1 MTLGNRI
8 YDFRKKAGLTRDD
21 VAQKCSVSS
30 QSVQKWESD
39 HAKPSVDNLIILS
52 QILNVSLDELLTG
65 CTERVRDEKRRAGVR
80 PDYPSLHPWELYS
93 EELMVEFRQSREEGI
108 DIDEYEEL
116 FKAVSH
122 LPGGEYKERIAD
134 VMFDIVSRT
143 PLKKDYEFDE
153 PSELDE
159 IKMCRGTVPEK
170 RSVDKSRLRD
180 KIAGAWYGR
189 ICGCFLGKPVEGVRN
204 PELGILLRETENYP
218 MHRYIKRSDL
228 SDELLGRVG
237 SWLGKNMYADISE
250 CAPADDDTNYTVL
263 YQELIEKYGRD
274 FTSKNVADIWLD
286 RQPKNAYCTAERAAF
301 CNFVKGFAPPASA
314 EYKNPYREWIGAQIR
329 GDYFGYINPG
339 DPETAAD
346 MAYRDACVSH
356 TKNGIYGEMFISAL
370 ISEAAVEND
379 IRKAILSSLNFVPQR
394 SRFIRSVMTVVNDFD
409 GGVSE
414 NECFSKIH
422 SRWDEHEGH
431 DWCHVLSNIEIV
443 TAALLYGGG
452 DYTKTVC
459 RAVQTGFD
467 TDCNAATAGSVIGM
481 MKGISAVGR
490 EWTDPIHGK
499 LDTQIFGVG
508 KVNIDDRIEL
518 TLKHIEK

>member
-1 MTLGNRI
+1 MLRLEPVGAEVGERPCE
-8 YDFRKKAGLTRDD
+8 AVGG
-21 VAQKCSVSS
+21 
-30 QSVQKWESD
+30 QSE
-39 HAKPSVDNLIILS
+39 ILS

-93 EELMVEFRQSREEGI
+93 EEPMVEFRQSREEGI
-108 DIDEYEEL
+108 DIGEYEEL

-159 IKMCRGTVPEK
+159 IKMCRGTVSEK
-170 RSVDKSRLRD
+170 RGVDKSCLRD

-189 ICGCFLGKPVEGVRN
+189 ICGCFLGKPIEGVRN
-204 PELGILLRETENYP
+204 PELGILLRETGNYP
-218 MHRYIKRSDL
+218 MHRYIKRSEL

-301 CNFVKGFAPPASA
+301 CNFVKGFDPPTSA

-329 GDYFGYINPG
+329 GDYFGYISPG
-339 DPETAAD
+339 DPKTAAD

-356 TKNGIYGEMFISAL
+356 TKNGIYCEIFS
-370 ISEAAVEND
+370 
-379 IRKAILSSLNFVPQR
+379 VP
-394 SRFIRSVMTVVNDFD
+394 VVDT
-409 GGVSE
+409 
-414 NECFSKIH
+414 
-422 SRWDEHEGH
+422 
-431 DWCHVLSNIEIV
+431 
-443 TAALLYGGG
+443 TAAG
-452 DYTKTVC
+452 DTFLGFFFAMLERFGAE
-459 RAVQTGFD
+459 RALKIAS
-467 TDCNAATAGSVIGM
+467 AA
-481 MKGISAVGR
+481 SAVAVSRPGASASIP
-490 EWTDPIHGK
+490 T
-499 LDTQIFGVG
+499 LDEVKKFLEERG
-508 KVNIDDRIEL
+508 ESL
-518 TLKHIEK
+518 L

>member
-1 MTLGNRI
+1 MLRLEPVGAEVGERPCE
-8 YDFRKKAGLTRDD
+8 AVGG
-21 VAQKCSVSS
+21 
-30 QSVQKWESD
+30 QSE
-39 HAKPSVDNLIILS
+39 ILS

-93 EELMVEFRQSREEGI
+93 EEPMVEFRQSREEGI
-108 DIDEYEEL
+108 DIGEYEEL

-159 IKMCRGTVPEK
+159 IKMCRGTVSEK
-170 RSVDKSRLRD
+170 RGVDKSCLRD

-189 ICGCFLGKPVEGVRN
+189 ICGCFLGKPIEGVRN
-204 PELGILLRETENYP
+204 PELGILLRETGNYP
-218 MHRYIKRSDL
+218 MHRYIKRSEL

-301 CNFVKGFAPPASA
+301 CNFVKGFDPPTSA

-339 DPETAAD
+339 DPKTAAD

-356 TKNGIYGEMFISAL
+356 TKNGIYCEIFS
-370 ISEAAVEND
+370 
-379 IRKAILSSLNFVPQR
+379 VP
-394 SRFIRSVMTVVNDFD
+394 VVDT
-409 GGVSE
+409 
-414 NECFSKIH
+414 
-422 SRWDEHEGH
+422 
-431 DWCHVLSNIEIV
+431 
-443 TAALLYGGG
+443 TAAG
-452 DYTKTVC
+452 DTFLGFFFAMLERFGAE
-459 RAVQTGFD
+459 RALKIAS
-467 TDCNAATAGSVIGM
+467 AA
-481 MKGISAVGR
+481 SAVAVSRPGASASIP
-490 EWTDPIHGK
+490 T
-499 LDTQIFGVG
+499 LDEVKKFLEERG
-508 KVNIDDRIEL
+508 ESL
-518 TLKHIEK
+518 L

>member
-1 MTLGNRI
+1 MLRLEPVGAEVGERPCE
-8 YDFRKKAGLTRDD
+8 AVGG
-21 VAQKCSVSS
+21 
-30 QSVQKWESD
+30 QSE
-39 HAKPSVDNLIILS
+39 ILS

-93 EELMVEFRQSREEGI
+93 EEPMVEFRQSREEGI
-108 DIDEYEEL
+108 DIGEYEEL

-159 IKMCRGTVPEK
+159 IKMCRGTVSEK
-170 RSVDKSRLRD
+170 RGVDKSCLRD

-189 ICGCFLGKPVEGVRN
+189 ICGCFLGKPIEGVRN
-204 PELGILLRETENYP
+204 PELGILLRETGNYP
-218 MHRYIKRSDL
+218 MHRYIKRSEL

-301 CNFVKGFAPPASA
+301 CNFVKGFDPPTSA

-339 DPETAAD
+339 DPVTAAD

-356 TKNGIYGEMFISAL
+356 TKNGIYCEIFS
-370 ISEAAVEND
+370 
-379 IRKAILSSLNFVPQR
+379 VP
-394 SRFIRSVMTVVNDFD
+394 VVDT
-409 GGVSE
+409 
-414 NECFSKIH
+414 
-422 SRWDEHEGH
+422 
-431 DWCHVLSNIEIV
+431 
-443 TAALLYGGG
+443 TAAG
-452 DYTKTVC
+452 DTFLGFFFAMLERFGAE
-459 RAVQTGFD
+459 RALKIAS
-467 TDCNAATAGSVIGM
+467 AA
-481 MKGISAVGR
+481 SAVAVSRPGASASIP
-490 EWTDPIHGK
+490 T
-499 LDTQIFGVG
+499 LDEVKKFLEERG
-508 KVNIDDRIEL
+508 ESL
-518 TLKHIEK
+518 L

>member
-21 VAQKCSVSS
+21 VAKKCSVSS

-153 PSELDE
+153 PSKLDE
-159 IKMCRGTVPEK
+159 INLCRGTVPEK
-170 RSVDKSRLRD
+170 RSVDKSCLRD

-204 PELGILLRETENYP
+204 PELGILLRETGNYP
-218 MHRYIKRSDL
+218 MHRYIKRSEL

-370 ISEAAVEND
+370 IAEAAVEND

-394 SRFIRSVMTVVNDFD
+394 SRFVRSVMTVVNDFD

-422 SRWDEHEGH
+422 FRWDEHEGH

-481 MKGISAVGR
+481 MKGMSAVGR

-518 TLKHIEK
+518 TLKHIGK

>member
-1 MTLGNRI
+1 
-8 YDFRKKAGLTRDD
+8 
-21 VAQKCSVSS
+21 
-30 QSVQKWESD
+30 
-39 HAKPSVDNLIILS
+39 
-52 QILNVSLDELLTG
+52 
-65 CTERVRDEKRRAGVR
+65 
-80 PDYPSLHPWELYS
+80 
-93 EELMVEFRQSREEGI
+93 
-108 DIDEYEEL
+108 
-116 FKAVSH
+116 
-122 LPGGEYKERIAD
+122 
-134 VMFDIVSRT
+134 
-143 PLKKDYEFDE
+143 
-153 PSELDE
+153 
-159 IKMCRGTVPEK
+159 MCRGTVSEK
-170 RSVDKSRLRD
+170 RGVDKSRLRD

-204 PELGILLRETENYP
+204 PELGILLRETGNYP

-301 CNFVKGFAPPASA
+301 CNFVKSFAPPASA

-370 ISEAAVEND
+370 IAEAAIEND

-394 SRFIRSVMTVVNDFD
+394 SRFVRSVMTVVNDFD

-414 NECFSKIH
+414 NECFAKIH

>member
-1 MTLGNRI
+1 MLRLEPVGAEVGERPCE
-8 YDFRKKAGLTRDD
+8 AVGG
-21 VAQKCSVSS
+21 
-30 QSVQKWESD
+30 QSE
-39 HAKPSVDNLIILS
+39 ILS

-93 EELMVEFRQSREEGI
+93 EEPMVEFRQSREEGI
-108 DIDEYEEL
+108 DIGEYEEL

-159 IKMCRGTVPEK
+159 IKMCRGTVSEK
-170 RSVDKSRLRD
+170 RGVDKSCLRD

-189 ICGCFLGKPVEGVRN
+189 ICGCFLGKPIEGVRN
-204 PELGILLRETENYP
+204 PELGILLRETGNCP
-218 MHRYIKRSDL
+218 MHRYIKRSEL

-301 CNFVKGFAPPASA
+301 CNFVKGFDPPTSA

-339 DPETAAD
+339 DPKTAAD

-356 TKNGIYGEMFISAL
+356 TKNGIYCEIFS
-370 ISEAAVEND
+370 
-379 IRKAILSSLNFVPQR
+379 VP
-394 SRFIRSVMTVVNDFD
+394 VVDT
-409 GGVSE
+409 
-414 NECFSKIH
+414 
-422 SRWDEHEGH
+422 
-431 DWCHVLSNIEIV
+431 
-443 TAALLYGGG
+443 TAAG
-452 DYTKTVC
+452 DTFLGFFFAMLERFGAE
-459 RAVQTGFD
+459 RALKIAS
-467 TDCNAATAGSVIGM
+467 AA
-481 MKGISAVGR
+481 SAVAVSRPGASASIP
-490 EWTDPIHGK
+490 T
-499 LDTQIFGVG
+499 LDEVKKFLEERG
-508 KVNIDDRIEL
+508 ESL
-518 TLKHIEK
+518 L

>member
-21 VAQKCSVSS
+21 VAKKCSVSS

-153 PSELDE
+153 PSKLDE
-159 IKMCRGTVPEK
+159 INLCRGTVPEK
-170 RSVDKSRLRD
+170 RSVDKSCLRD

-204 PELGILLRETENYP
+204 PELGILLRETGNYP
-218 MHRYIKRSDL
+218 MHRYIKRSEL

-370 ISEAAVEND
+370 IAEAAVEND

-394 SRFIRSVMTVVNDFD
+394 SRFVRSVMTVVNDFD

-481 MKGISAVGR
+481 MKGMSAVGR

>member
-8 YDFRKKAGLTRDD
+8 YDFRKRAGLTRDD

-52 QILNVSLDELLTG
+52 QILNASLDELLTG

-93 EELMVEFRQSREEGI
+93 EELMVEFRQSCEEGI

-134 VMFDIVSRT
+134 VLFDIVSRT
-143 PLKKDYEFDE
+143 PLKEDYGFDE
-153 PSELDE
+153 PSELDG
-159 IKMCRGTVPEK
+159 IRMCRGTVPE
-170 RSVDKSRLRD
+170 RRNVDKSRLRD

-204 PELGILLRETENYP
+204 PELGILLRETGNYP
-218 MHRYIKRSDL
+218 MHRYIRRSEL

-286 RQPKNAYCTAERAAF
+286 RQPKNAYCTAERVAF
-301 CNFVKGFAPPASA
+301 CNFVKGFTPHASA

-370 ISEAAVEND
+370 IAEAAVEND
-379 IRKAILSSLNFVPQR
+379 IRKAILSSLNFVPRR
-394 SRFIRSVMTVVNDFD
+394 SRFVRSVMTVVNDFD
-409 GGVSE
+409 GSVSE

-490 EWTDPIHGK
+490 EWIDPIHGK

>member
-1 MTLGNRI
+1 MLRLEPVGAEVGERPCE
-8 YDFRKKAGLTRDD
+8 AVGG
-21 VAQKCSVSS
+21 
-30 QSVQKWESD
+30 QSE
-39 HAKPSVDNLIILS
+39 ILS

-93 EELMVEFRQSREEGI
+93 EEPMVEFRQSREEGI
-108 DIDEYEEL
+108 DIGEYEAL

-159 IKMCRGTVPEK
+159 IKMCRGTVSEK
-170 RSVDKSRLRD
+170 RGVDKSCLRD

-189 ICGCFLGKPVEGVRN
+189 ICGCFLGKPIEGVRN
-204 PELGILLRETENYP
+204 PELGILLRETGNYP
-218 MHRYIKRSDL
+218 MHRYIKRSEL

-301 CNFVKGFAPPASA
+301 CNFVKGFDPPTSA

-339 DPETAAD
+339 DPKTAAD

-356 TKNGIYGEMFISAL
+356 TKNGIYCEIFS
-370 ISEAAVEND
+370 
-379 IRKAILSSLNFVPQR
+379 VP
-394 SRFIRSVMTVVNDFD
+394 VVDT
-409 GGVSE
+409 
-414 NECFSKIH
+414 
-422 SRWDEHEGH
+422 
-431 DWCHVLSNIEIV
+431 
-443 TAALLYGGG
+443 TAAG
-452 DYTKTVC
+452 DTFLGFFFAMLERFGAE
-459 RAVQTGFD
+459 RALKIAS
-467 TDCNAATAGSVIGM
+467 AA
-481 MKGISAVGR
+481 SAVAVSRPGASASIP
-490 EWTDPIHGK
+490 T
-499 LDTQIFGVG
+499 LDEVKKFLEERG
-508 KVNIDDRIEL
+508 ESL
-518 TLKHIEK
+518 L

>member
-1 MTLGNRI
+1 MLRLEPVGAEVGERPCE
-8 YDFRKKAGLTRDD
+8 AVGG
-21 VAQKCSVSS
+21 
-30 QSVQKWESD
+30 QSE
-39 HAKPSVDNLIILS
+39 ILS

-93 EELMVEFRQSREEGI
+93 EEPMVEFRQSREEGI
-108 DIDEYEEL
+108 DIGEYEEL

-159 IKMCRGTVPEK
+159 IKMCRGTVSEK
-170 RSVDKSRLRD
+170 RSVDKSCLRD

-189 ICGCFLGKPVEGVRN
+189 ICGCFLGKPIEGVRN
-204 PELGILLRETENYP
+204 PELGILLRETGNYP
-218 MHRYIKRSDL
+218 MHRYIKRSEL

-301 CNFVKGFAPPASA
+301 CNFVKGFDPPTSA

-339 DPETAAD
+339 DPKTAAD

-356 TKNGIYGEMFISAL
+356 TKNGIYCEIFS
-370 ISEAAVEND
+370 
-379 IRKAILSSLNFVPQR
+379 VP
-394 SRFIRSVMTVVNDFD
+394 VVDT
-409 GGVSE
+409 
-414 NECFSKIH
+414 
-422 SRWDEHEGH
+422 
-431 DWCHVLSNIEIV
+431 
-443 TAALLYGGG
+443 TAAG
-452 DYTKTVC
+452 DTFLGFFFAMLERFGAE
-459 RAVQTGFD
+459 RALKIAS
-467 TDCNAATAGSVIGM
+467 AA
-481 MKGISAVGR
+481 SAVAVSRPGASASIP
-490 EWTDPIHGK
+490 T
-499 LDTQIFGVG
+499 LDEVKKFLEERG
-508 KVNIDDRIEL
+508 ESL
-518 TLKHIEK
+518 L

>member
-1 MTLGNRI
+1 M
-8 YDFRKKAGLTRDD
+8 
-21 VAQKCSVSS
+21 
-30 QSVQKWESD
+30 QKWESD

-52 QILNVSLDELLTG
+52 QILNVSPDELLTG
-65 CTERVRDEKRRAGVR
+65 CIERVRDEKCRAGVR

-93 EELMVEFRQSREEGI
+93 EELMVEFRQSCEEDI
-108 DIDEYEEL
+108 DIGEYEEL

-143 PLKKDYEFDE
+143 PIKKDYEFDE

-170 RSVDKSRLRD
+170 RGVDKSCLRD

-189 ICGCFLGKPVEGVRN
+189 ICGCFLGKPIEGVRN
-204 PELGILLRETENYP
+204 PELGILLRETGNYP
-218 MHRYIKRSDL
+218 MHRYIKRSEL

-301 CNFVKGFAPPASA
+301 CNFVKGFDPPTSA

-356 TKNGIYGEMFISAL
+356 TKNGIYCEIFS
-370 ISEAAVEND
+370 
-379 IRKAILSSLNFVPQR
+379 VP
-394 SRFIRSVMTVVNDFD
+394 VVDT
-409 GGVSE
+409 
-414 NECFSKIH
+414 
-422 SRWDEHEGH
+422 
-431 DWCHVLSNIEIV
+431 
-443 TAALLYGGG
+443 TAAG
-452 DYTKTVC
+452 DTFLGFFFAMLERFGAE
-459 RAVQTGFD
+459 RALKIAS
-467 TDCNAATAGSVIGM
+467 AA
-481 MKGISAVGR
+481 SAVAVSRPGASASIP
-490 EWTDPIHGK
+490 T
-499 LDTQIFGVG
+499 LDEVKKFLEERG
-508 KVNIDDRIEL
+508 ESL
-518 TLKHIEK
+518 L

>member
-1 MTLGNRI
+1 M
-8 YDFRKKAGLTRDD
+8 
-21 VAQKCSVSS
+21 
-30 QSVQKWESD
+30 QKWESD

-93 EELMVEFRQSREEGI
+93 GELMVEFRQSREEGI
-108 DIDEYEEL
+108 DIGEYEEL

-134 VMFDIVSRT
+134 VMFDIASRT
-143 PLKKDYEFDE
+143 PIKKDYEFDE

-159 IKMCRGTVPEK
+159 IKLCRGTVHEK
-170 RSVDKSRLRD
+170 RGVDKSCLHD

-189 ICGCFLGKPVEGVRN
+189 ICGCFLGKPIEGVRN
-204 PELGILLRETENYP
+204 PELGILLRETGNYP

-301 CNFVKGFAPPASA
+301 CNFVKDFVPPASA

-329 GDYFGYINPG
+329 DDYFGYINPG
-339 DPETAAD
+339 DPETAAN

-356 TKNGIYGEMFISAL
+356 TKNGIYGEIF
-370 ISEAAVEND
+370 
-379 IRKAILSSLNFVPQR
+379 
-394 SRFIRSVMTVVNDFD
+394 SVSVVDT
-409 GGVSE
+409 
-414 NECFSKIH
+414 
-422 SRWDEHEGH
+422 
-431 DWCHVLSNIEIV
+431 
-443 TAALLYGGG
+443 TAAG
-452 DYTKTVC
+452 DTFRGFFFAMLERFGAE
-459 RAVQTGFD
+459 RALKIAS
-467 TDCNAATAGSVIGM
+467 AA
-481 MKGISAVGR
+481 SAVAVSRPGASASIP
-490 EWTDPIHGK
+490 T
-499 LDTQIFGVG
+499 LDEVKKFLEERG
-508 KVNIDDRIEL
+508 ESL
-518 TLKHIEK
+518 L

>member
-1 MTLGNRI
+1 MLRLEPVGAEVGERPCE
-8 YDFRKKAGLTRDD
+8 AVGG
-21 VAQKCSVSS
+21 
-30 QSVQKWESD
+30 QSE
-39 HAKPSVDNLIILS
+39 ILS

-93 EELMVEFRQSREEGI
+93 EEPMVEFRQSREEGI
-108 DIDEYEEL
+108 DIGEYEEL

-159 IKMCRGTVPEK
+159 IKMCRGTVSEK
-170 RSVDKSRLRD
+170 RGVDKSCLRD

-189 ICGCFLGKPVEGVRN
+189 ICGCFLGKPIEGVRN
-204 PELGILLRETENYP
+204 PELGILLRETGNYP
-218 MHRYIKRSDL
+218 MHRYIKRSEL

-301 CNFVKGFAPPASA
+301 CNFVKGFDPPTSA

-339 DPETAAD
+339 DPKTAVD

-356 TKNGIYGEMFISAL
+356 TKNGIYCEIFS
-370 ISEAAVEND
+370 
-379 IRKAILSSLNFVPQR
+379 VP
-394 SRFIRSVMTVVNDFD
+394 VVDT
-409 GGVSE
+409 
-414 NECFSKIH
+414 
-422 SRWDEHEGH
+422 
-431 DWCHVLSNIEIV
+431 
-443 TAALLYGGG
+443 TAAG
-452 DYTKTVC
+452 DTFLGFFFAMLERFGAE
-459 RAVQTGFD
+459 RALKIAS
-467 TDCNAATAGSVIGM
+467 AA
-481 MKGISAVGR
+481 SAVAVSRPGASASIP
-490 EWTDPIHGK
+490 T
-499 LDTQIFGVG
+499 LDEVKKFLEERG
-508 KVNIDDRIEL
+508 ESL
-518 TLKHIEK
+518 L

>member
-1 MTLGNRI
+1 MGERPCE
-8 YDFRKKAGLTRDD
+8 AVGG
-21 VAQKCSVSS
+21 
-30 QSVQKWESD
+30 QSE
-39 HAKPSVDNLIILS
+39 ILS

-93 EELMVEFRQSREEGI
+93 EEPMVEFRQSREEGI
-108 DIDEYEEL
+108 DIGEYEEL

-159 IKMCRGTVPEK
+159 IKMCRGTVSEK
-170 RSVDKSRLRD
+170 RGVDKSCLRD

-189 ICGCFLGKPVEGVRN
+189 ICGCFLGKPIEGVRN
-204 PELGILLRETENYP
+204 PELGILLRETGNYP
-218 MHRYIKRSDL
+218 MHRYIKRSEL

-301 CNFVKGFAPPASA
+301 CNFVKGFDPPTSA

-329 GDYFGYINPG
+329 GDYFGYINSG

-356 TKNGIYGEMFISAL
+356 TKNGIYCEIFS
-370 ISEAAVEND
+370 
-379 IRKAILSSLNFVPQR
+379 VP
-394 SRFIRSVMTVVNDFD
+394 VVDT
-409 GGVSE
+409 
-414 NECFSKIH
+414 
-422 SRWDEHEGH
+422 
-431 DWCHVLSNIEIV
+431 
-443 TAALLYGGG
+443 TAAG
-452 DYTKTVC
+452 DTFLGFFFAMLERFGAE
-459 RAVQTGFD
+459 RALKIAS
-467 TDCNAATAGSVIGM
+467 AA
-481 MKGISAVGR
+481 SAVAVSRPGASASIP
-490 EWTDPIHGK
+490 T
-499 LDTQIFGVG
+499 LDEVKKFLEERG
-508 KVNIDDRIEL
+508 ESL
-518 TLKHIEK
+518 L

>member
-1 MTLGNRI
+1 MLRLEPVGAEVGERPCE
-8 YDFRKKAGLTRDD
+8 AVGG
-21 VAQKCSVSS
+21 
-30 QSVQKWESD
+30 QSE
-39 HAKPSVDNLIILS
+39 ILS

-93 EELMVEFRQSREEGI
+93 EEPMVEFRQSREEGI
-108 DIDEYEEL
+108 DIGEYEEL

-159 IKMCRGTVPEK
+159 IKMCRGTVSEK
-170 RSVDKSRLRD
+170 RGVDKSCLRD

-189 ICGCFLGKPVEGVRN
+189 ICGCFLGKPIEGVRN
-204 PELGILLRETENYP
+204 PELGILLRETGNYP
-218 MHRYIKRSDL
+218 MHRYIKRSEL

-301 CNFVKGFAPPASA
+301 CNFVKGFDPPTSA

-356 TKNGIYGEMFISAL
+356 TKNGIYCEIFS
-370 ISEAAVEND
+370 
-379 IRKAILSSLNFVPQR
+379 VP
-394 SRFIRSVMTVVNDFD
+394 VVDT
-409 GGVSE
+409 
-414 NECFSKIH
+414 
-422 SRWDEHEGH
+422 
-431 DWCHVLSNIEIV
+431 
-443 TAALLYGGG
+443 TAAG
-452 DYTKTVC
+452 DTFLGFFFAMLERFGAE
-459 RAVQTGFD
+459 RALKIAS
-467 TDCNAATAGSVIGM
+467 AA
-481 MKGISAVGR
+481 SAVAVSRPGASASIP
-490 EWTDPIHGK
+490 T
-499 LDTQIFGVG
+499 LDEVKKFLEERG
-508 KVNIDDRIEL
+508 ESL
-518 TLKHIEK
+518 L

>member
-1 MTLGNRI
+1 
-8 YDFRKKAGLTRDD
+8 
-21 VAQKCSVSS
+21 
-30 QSVQKWESD
+30 
-39 HAKPSVDNLIILS
+39 
-52 QILNVSLDELLTG
+52 
-65 CTERVRDEKRRAGVR
+65 
-80 PDYPSLHPWELYS
+80 
-93 EELMVEFRQSREEGI
+93 MVEFRQSREEGV

-159 IKMCRGTVPEK
+159 IKLCRGTVPEK
-170 RSVDKSRLRD
+170 RSVDKSCLRD

-204 PELGILLRETENYP
+204 PELGILLRETGNYP
-218 MHRYIKRSDL
+218 MHRYIKRSEL

-274 FTSKNVADIWLD
+274 FTSKKCGGYLA
-286 RQPKNAYCTAERAAF
+286 RQAAEECLLHCRAR
-301 CNFVKGFAPPASA
+301 GFLQLRQRLCS
-314 EYKNPYREWIGAQIR
+314 
-329 GDYFGYINPG
+329 
-339 DPETAAD
+339 
-346 MAYRDACVSH
+346 ACVRRIQESLPRVDRCADKGRLFWLYQSRRSGDGGGYSVPRRVCIPH
-356 TKNGIYGEMFISAL
+356 EKRIYGEMFISAL
-370 ISEAAVEND
+370 IAEAAVEND

-452 DYTKTVC
+452 DYTKAVC

-481 MKGISAVGR
+481 MKGMSAVGR

-518 TLKHIEK
+518 TLKHIGK